1 MSDNATLNV
10 APSASG
16 GGAYEATVPAGSGG
30 PIGATTNAATHGG
43 EAGAGIGP
51 SQTDAVFSGEQGDG
65 AAINAEVD
73 GEGDAGREARIASRK
88 KRMEARRLAKMRP
101 DKPDDAASARRAK
114 KTDVQVTD
122 SSKSKTQVT
131 SSKRRIESAKGA
143 SSDQVTWV
151 RVAMTGRE
159 DSRRQEEAKKRQI
172 WSRKRDDE
180 RRRTQ
185 GMGLDIE
192 SSWSKVL
199 QTNGGPYE
207 LNELLTTQKRACD
220 NLISVKN
227 KLIEEYA
234 LELKGKDD
242 EYVKELK
249 RQAEEID
256 TLLRRME
263 THHRAFQATLRDELE
278 RIERAFIEE
287 RTDLIDSNVKEVDT
301 LFSNRG
307 RNEGKYMQER
317 ADRVEDHVVQLQ
329 ALRVHDAEEYNLV
342 KIKLETDV
350 QVLEQQ
356 LQQMR
361 AIYQL
366 NTEKLE
372 YNYQVLKKR
381 DEENGTILGTQKRK
395 IGRLTDHLH
404 NLKAKMSKQE
414 KGFQSEYIGLTDD
427 YKRIT
432 EQFKE
437 LQKKFR
443 HFQIADGQQFRDVW
457 IMNEEV
463 ARELMRKLLQAD
475 QIIYEQQLGLP
486 WKLSTSPEEVFRSVD
501 PSNFHSSSRAAA
513 NAIAGATNGAR
524 PTSGRRSD
532 GAGLAN
538 DNANTPGT
546 SGGMRLSIAAQL
558 LSNIDLADASRNQA
572 HPAPSASNT
581 KRMLDLLCIE
591 ASFLV
596 EEKLQKLLSPLH
608 STEQSLMR
616 LDSIFKA
623 LGVESMDDIEALM
636 TYFFKPVKAE
646 DGTEEMELINPNDV
660 VGTVRRFLDDK
671 KAGKSA
677 GPTQPEPT
685 VPDDDEDSL
694 ASSGESEPEE
704 EENPTATKVSRS
716 QALREYWHRMA
727 TVIDDDQHRVW
738 AAVHTAMSHYNA
750 ELVGRYALT
759 QEIDAIQRQNEELK
773 GLLHQYLNA
782 KVNQDLQVPPAR
794 ILMLQAGVQG
804 N

>member
-1 MSDNATLNV
+1 MSVSTALDGSRDLT

-16 GGAYEATVPAGSGG
+16 GPV
-30 PIGATTNAATHGG
+30 GATAHGS
-43 EAGAGIGP
+43 EPGP
-51 SQTDAVFSGEQGDG
+51 GTGTSPATDAVFSGEQGDG
-65 AAINAEVD
+65 APIGGSEVD
-73 GEGDAGREARIASRK
+73 GDGDTGREARIASRK
-88 KRMEARRLAKMRP
+88 KRMEARRIAKMRP
-101 DKPDDAASARRAK
+101 DKPDDAATARRAK

-122 SSKSKTQVT
+122 SSKSKAQVG
-131 SSKRRIESAKGA
+131 SSKRRIESAKAA

-159 DSRRQEEAKKRQI
+159 DSRRQEEAKKQQI
-172 WSRKRDDE
+172 WSRKRDEE
-180 RRRTQ
+180 RKRTQ

-207 LNELLTTQKRACD
+207 LNELLMTQKRACD
-220 NLISVKN
+220 SLISVKN
-227 KLIEEYA
+227 RLIEEYA

-263 THHRAFQATLRDELE
+263 THHRAFQTTLREELE

-287 RTDLIDSNVKEVDT
+287 RSDLIDSNVKEVDT
-301 LFSNRG
+301 LFNNRG
-307 RNEGKYMQER
+307 RNEGKYLQER

-361 AIYQL
+361 ATYQL

-414 KGFQSEYIGLTDD
+414 KGFQSEYMGLTDD

-457 IMNEEV
+457 TMNEEV

-486 WKLSTSPEEVFRSVD
+486 WNLSTSPEEVFRSVD
-501 PSNFHSSSRAAA
+501 PSNFHSSSRVAA
-513 NAIAGATNGAR
+513 NASGSR
-524 PTSGRRSD
+524 PASGRRSD
-532 GAGLAN
+532 GTGLAG
-538 DNANTPGT
+538 DSTSAPGT

-558 LSNIDLADASRNQA
+558 LSNIDIAEASRDKA
-572 HPAPSASNT
+572 HPAPSASNI

-608 STEQSLMR
+608 SSEQSLMR

-636 TYFFKPVKAE
+636 TYFFKPVRAE

-660 VGTVRRFLDDK
+660 VGAVRRFLDDK

-677 GPTQPEPT
+677 GPAQSEIPAA
-685 VPDDDEDSL
+685 DDDDDSL
-694 ASSGESEPEE
+694 GGSEPEE
-704 EENPTATKVSRS
+704 EENPAATKVSRS
-716 QALREYWHRMA
+716 QALRDYWHRMA

-738 AAVHTAMSHYNA
+738 TAVHTAMSHYNA
-750 ELVGRYALT
+750 ELVGRYALS

-773 GLLHQYLNA
+773 GLLRQYLNA
-782 KVNQDLQVPPAR
+782 RVNQDLQVPPAR

>member
-1 MSDNATLNV
+1 MSVSTALDGSRDPT
-10 APSASG
+10 APSAS
-16 GGAYEATVPAGSGG
+16 AG
-30 PIGATTNAATHGG
+30 PVGATAHGS
-43 EAGAGIGP
+43 EPGP
-51 SQTDAVFSGEQGDG
+51 GTGTSPATDAVFSGDQGDG
-65 AAINAEVD
+65 APIGGGEVD
-73 GEGDAGREARIASRK
+73 GDGDTGREARIASRK
-88 KRMEARRLAKMRP
+88 KRMEARRIAKMRP
-101 DKPDDAASARRAK
+101 DKPDDAATARRAK

-122 SSKSKTQVT
+122 SSKSKAQVG
-131 SSKRRIESAKGA
+131 SSKRRIESAKAA

-159 DSRRQEEAKKRQI
+159 DSRRQEEAKKQQI
-172 WSRKRDDE
+172 WSRKRDEE
-180 RRRTQ
+180 RKRTQ

-207 LNELLTTQKRACD
+207 LNELLMTQKRACD
-220 NLISVKN
+220 SLISVKN
-227 KLIEEYA
+227 RLIEEYA

-263 THHRAFQATLRDELE
+263 THHRAFQTTLREELE

-361 AIYQL
+361 ATYQL

-414 KGFQSEYIGLTDD
+414 KGFQSEYMGLTDD

-457 IMNEEV
+457 TMNEEV

-486 WKLSTSPEEVFRSVD
+486 WNLSTSPEEVFRSVD
-501 PSNFHSSSRAAA
+501 PSNFHSSSRVAA
-513 NAIAGATNGAR
+513 NASGSR
-524 PTSGRRSD
+524 PASGRRSD
-532 GAGLAN
+532 ATGLAG
-538 DNANTPGT
+538 DSTNAPGT

-558 LSNIDLADASRNQA
+558 LSNIDIAEASRDKA
-572 HPAPSASNT
+572 HPAPSASNI

-636 TYFFKPVKAE
+636 TYFFKPVRGE

-660 VGTVRRFLDDK
+660 VGAVRRFLDDK

-677 GPTQPEPT
+677 GPAQPEIPAA
-685 VPDDDEDSL
+685 DDDDDSL
-694 ASSGESEPEE
+694 ASSGGSEPEE
-704 EENPTATKVSRS
+704 EENPAATIVSRS
-716 QALREYWHRMA
+716 QALRDYWHRMA

-738 AAVHTAMSHYNA
+738 TAVHTAMSHYNA
-750 ELVGRYALT
+750 ELVGRYALS

-773 GLLHQYLNA
+773 GLLRQYLNA
-782 KVNQDLQVPPAR
+782 RVNQDLQVPPAR